1 MIPPNYQK
9 MLKMYKYMIYDC
21 LVISW
26 FWQAER
32 DVRILKELDLK
43 LIYASM

>member
-1 MIPPNYQK
+1 
-9 MLKMYKYMIYDC
+9 MIYDC

-26 FWQAER
+26 FCQAQR